1 MIPDRRILCFAE
13 NRENGSSA
21 FEACRFLKCF
31 NADCFLLFLL
41 YCSHLFPLSLSVL
54 VCRQSD
60 ENRQDALQKNKTWA
74 TKAECSRKGRWT
86 AGYLSFQ
93 PPRCRLIAADILPL
107 LSFQSEVIW
116 CIASLC
122 LPHKRRHVWEMPSS
136 PRASDVPPNGLI
148 ISQFAAAELSGL
160 RQTRQILPILSG
172 GAKSQVPL
180 IWLPAG
186 GREKEGE
193 RERLKSQEE
202 PLRLKLVPTCCCL
215 TSDGEEIF
223 CYDCFVFHLL
233 VINSRVTS
241 EDATLFLYLG
251 STVAQHVDL
260 LVSLLNK
267 SVVSSQKTGIHRNS
281 EVSPDAPSRLQ
292 PSGKFWGWRVGGEA
306 CRI

>member
-1 MIPDRRILCFAE
+1 
-13 NRENGSSA
+13 
-21 FEACRFLKCF
+21 
-31 NADCFLLFLL
+31 
-41 YCSHLFPLSLSVL
+41 
-54 VCRQSD
+54 
-60 ENRQDALQKNKTWA
+60 
-74 TKAECSRKGRWT
+74 
-86 AGYLSFQ
+86 
-93 PPRCRLIAADILPL
+93 
-107 LSFQSEVIW
+107 
-116 CIASLC
+116 
-122 LPHKRRHVWEMPSS
+122 MPSS

-160 RQTRQILPILSG
+160 RQTRQILPIPSG

-186 GREKEGE
+186 WREGE
-193 RERLKSQEE
+193 RFKSQEE

-241 EDATLFLYLG
+241 EDATLFLYFG
-251 STVAQHVDL
+251 STAAQDVDL

-281 EVSPDAPSRLQ
+281 EVSPDAPSWLQ
-292 PSGKFWGWRVGGEA
+292 PSGKSGGGGLLGGRHVGFRTSA
-306 CRI
+306 LTRCQSTTQQFCRGQMMQYGKHPGSRCGTTSVDKLMGDYSHREFNLAYT